1 MGNRWRSSKRVCDG
15 FSASDGAVTTR
26 REAVRALAGIAALPF
41 FGKLDVAELTEI
53 GRRAHAR
60 ADLAGAEGD
69 APRALTVAEYE
80 IVKAAAERII
90 PRTETP
96 GAADARVADFIDVM
110 LADWYDSAETARFKA
125 GLADLDARAKTSSGK
140 GFAQSSAQQQTET
153 LEALDKEFQTAR
165 SSGTAN
171 DQWFGMLKHLTV
183 WGYYTSEVGI
193 AQELRVKLIPG
204 YYDGNAQYRA

>member
-1 MGNRWRSSKRVCDG
+1 M
-15 FSASDGAVTTR
+15 TTR
-26 REAVRALAGIAALPF
+26 REAVRAMAGIAALPF
-41 FGKLDVAELTEI
+41 FGNLGVAELTDI

-60 ADLAGAEGD
+60 ADAESD
-69 APRALTVAEYE
+69 APRALTSAEYA
-80 IVKAAAERII
+80 IVREAAERIV

-110 LADWYDSAETARFKA
+110 LADWYDAAETARFKA
-125 GLADLDARAKTSSGK
+125 GLADLDARAKASSGK
-140 GFAQSSAQQQTET
+140 GFAQSSVQQQIET
-153 LEALDKEFQTAR
+153 LDALDKEFQTAR

-171 DQWFGMLKHLTV
+171 DHWFGMLKHLTV